1 MASKVTRRTMIS
13 SSATSQS
20 AVSSPSSS
28 TSGTPHGRSHS
39 PLSPTRITRLQEK
52 EELSHLNDRLA
63 AYIDKVRQL
72 ELDNSRLQVQIQSSQ
87 ETITR
92 EVTNIKSMYEQELSD
107 ARKLLDDTAKEKAK
121 LQIEAGK
128 WKTEAE
134 ELQLRLLKK
143 EKDLAATEKALSRAE
158 GQVHDLQS
166 RLNLALND
174 RKKFEDENR
183 DLRNENEQLKKQ
195 LLLAKKQL
203 EEETL
208 LRVDLENRVQS
219 LREELAFKSQIHEEE
234 LKETRKQRMVE
245 ISEIDGRLQE
255 EYEQK
260 LADCLRELREQY
272 ESQTRLNRE
281 EMENL
286 YETKFADLRLLND
299 RSASSAAG
307 AREELRQSRA
317 KYDALASKISTLESQ
332 NLAFANRIKELESL
346 LDKERDEYRI
356 LLGARDDEIR
366 RLHDQM
372 AEQLQE
378 YQDLMDIKVAL
389 DMEIAAYR
397 KLLES
402 EETRLSL
409 SSPGRTP
416 SKTRSSQGSRSTPIR
431 GLKRKR
437 TLMHSEHSTSSSSY
451 HSSSSSKGE
460 IEIEDQDV
468 DGKFVKLYNKSDKD
482 ISVGG
487 WQLKRIVGDSE
498 VIYKFHRATNL
509 KAGAH
514 CTVWSMDTD
523 VQHNPPSDLVM
534 KSQSWGTGDNIK
546 TVLVNPSGDEMAV
559 RETVKTMLSSSL
571 LHHGE
576 GSDLPLEVG
585 REHIFHQ
592 QGDPHDQERCSIM

>member
-1 MASKVTRRTMIS
+1 MATKVTRRSVLSTS
-13 SSATSQS
+13 TTSQS
-20 AVSSPSSS
+20 GLSSPSTS
-28 TSGTPHGRSHS
+28 SGTPLGRPHS
-39 PLSPTRITRLQEK
+39 PLSPTRISRLQEK
-52 EELSHLNDRLA
+52 EELSQLNDRLA
-63 AYIDKVRQL
+63 SYIDKVRQL

-87 ETITR
+87 EVITR

-121 LQIEAGK
+121 LQIEVGK
-128 WKTEAE
+128 WKSDAE
-134 ELQLRLLKK
+134 DYQLRLIKK

-158 GQVHDLQS
+158 SQVQDLQT
-166 RLNLALND
+166 RLNIALND
-174 RKKFEDENR
+174 RKKYEDENK

-245 ISEIDGRLQE
+245 ISEIDGRLHE

-272 ESQTRLNRE
+272 ESQTRINRE

-307 AREELRQSRA
+307 AREELRQSRS
-317 KYDALASKISTLESQ
+317 KYDGLSAKINNLESQ
-332 NLAFANRIKELESL
+332 NIAFANRIKELEAL

-402 EETRLSL
+402 EETRLNL
-409 SSPGRTP
+409 TSPGRTP
-416 SKTRSSQGSRSTPIR
+416 SKSRTQGSRSTPIR

-437 TLMHSEHSTSSSSY
+437 TLMHSEQSSSSSSY
-451 HSSSSSKGE
+451 HSSASSKGE
-460 IEIEDQDV
+460 LEIEDQDIE
-468 DGKFVKLYNKSDKD
+468 GKFVKIYNKSDKD

-487 WQLKRIVGDSE
+487 WQLRRIVGDSE
-498 VIYKFHRATNL
+498 VIYKFHRTTNI

-514 CTVWSMDTD
+514 CTIWSMDTE
-523 VQHNPPSDLVM
+523 VQHTPPTDLVM
-534 KSQSWGTGDNIK
+534 KSQSWGTGDNIR
-546 TVLVNPSGDEMAV
+546 TVLVNPAGDEMAT
-559 RETVKTMLSSSL
+559 RETVKSLSSSSH

-576 GSDLPLEVG
+576 GSDLPME
-585 REHIFHQ
+585 
-592 QGDPHDQERCSIM
+592 GDPHDQERCAIM

>member
-1 MASKVTRRTMIS
+1 MATKVTRRTTVSAS
-13 SSATSQS
+13 STSQS
-20 AVSSPSSS
+20 SAASPSTPAGS
-28 TSGTPHGRSHS
+28 SGTHGRSHS
-39 PLSPTRITRLQEK
+39 PLSPTRISRLQEK

-87 ETITR
+87 ETVTR

-121 LQIEAGK
+121 LQIEVGK
-128 WKTEAE
+128 WKTEAD
-134 ELQLRLLKK
+134 ELQLKLAKR
-143 EKDLAATEKALSRAE
+143 EKDLAAAEKSFLRAE
-158 GQVHDLQS
+158 GQVQDLQS
-166 RLNLALND
+166 RLNYALSE
-174 RKKFEDENR
+174 RKKFEDENK

-219 LREELAFKSQIHEEE
+219 LREELAFKSQIHEQE
-234 LKETRKQRMVE
+234 LKETRSQRQME
-245 ISEIDGRLQE
+245 ITEIDGRLHE

-272 ESQTRLNRE
+272 ENQTRFNRE

-307 AREELRQSRA
+307 AREELRQYRSKLDLLSA
-317 KYDALASKISTLESQ
+317 KVDNLEAQ
-332 NLAFANRIKELESL
+332 NMSYANRIKELESL
-346 LDKERDEYRI
+346 LDKERDEYRM

-366 RLHDQM
+366 RMHDQM

-416 SKTRSSQGSRSTPIR
+416 SKRSSSGRGTTPIR
-431 GLKRKR
+431 GFKRKR
-437 TLMHSEHSTSSSSY
+437 TLLHE
-451 HSSSSSKGE
+451 HSSSSSSYQSSASAKGE
-460 IEIEDQDV
+460 IEIQEQDV
-468 DGKFVKLYNKSDKD
+468 EGKFVKLYNKSEKD
-482 ISVGG
+482 VSLGG
-487 WQLKRIVGDSE
+487 WQLKRIVGGNE
-498 VIYKFHRATNL
+498 VIYKFHRTTNL
-509 KAGAH
+509 RAGAH

-523 VQHNPPSDLVM
+523 TTHNPPTDLVM
-534 KSQSWGTGDNIK
+534 KSQTWGTGDNIK
-546 TVLVNPSGDEMAV
+546 TVLINPSGDEMAL
-559 RETVKTMLSSSL
+559 RETVKSMMSSSH
-571 LHHGE
+571 LHHGDS
-576 GSDLPLEVG
+576 SDLPLE
-585 REHIFHQ
+585 
-592 QGDPHDQERCSIM
+592 GDPHDQERCAIM